1 MRTAEEKAAVKQE
14 KEAEKEK
21 RAEEKRMQ
29 KEERR
34 KSREAGVLAATA
46 GAGAAVGAATPA
58 NITPANAATQARAST
73 EEQNDD
79 LYQDP
84 TPPATAGHGSEP
96 EHSNPTSPTSPASP
110 RSESKVKSLLNKFK
124 RRSKHSDT
132 GAESDKP
139 GFIGGAALRA
149 TSSHSRQDSI
159 PLSPPPEPVEQAQS
173 SQRRYSD
180 VSSLSTGQEATEFE
194 EARDEFDEKLA
205 PPASYSTEADGLS
218 KRSSNRDSKFH
229 EVGI

>member
-1 MRTAEEKAAVKQE
+1 LRTAEEKAAVKQE
-14 KEAEKEK
+14 REAEKEK

-34 KSREAGVLAATA
+34 KSREVGVLAATA

-58 NITPANAATQARAST
+58 NITPANVASQAHAST

-79 LYQDP
+79 LYRDP
-84 TPPATAGHGSEP
+84 TPPSTAAHGSEA
-96 EHSNPTSPTSPASP
+96 EHSNPTSPTSPTSP

-132 GAESDKP
+132 GAENDKP

-149 TSSHSRQDSI
+149 SSSHSRQDSI
-159 PLSPPPEPVEQAQS
+159 PLSPPSEPVERARS
-173 SQRRYSD
+173 SRRYSD
-180 VSSLSTGQEATEFE
+180 VSSLSTGQETTEFE
-194 EARDEFDEKLA
+194 EARDEFDEELA